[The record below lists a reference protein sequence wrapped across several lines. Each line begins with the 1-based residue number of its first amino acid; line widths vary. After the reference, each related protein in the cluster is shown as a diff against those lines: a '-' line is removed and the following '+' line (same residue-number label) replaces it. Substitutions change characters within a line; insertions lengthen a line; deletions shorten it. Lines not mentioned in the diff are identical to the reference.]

1 MAFALLMSLLAA
13 RDARLEKALDHYDSA
28 RFAQARDVL
37 VDLLE
42 VPGLSVADRTE
53 VRTYLAACYLA
64 LGDKGS
70 AKLQLR
76 ELARERPDSRPSPA
90 AFTPD
95 FIALAN
101 DVFSDAEKRR
111 AQESPPPN
119 SPSAPPVL
127 KTDQEAQPDLRIST
141 PPRALAFLPLGI
153 GHFATGRIATGV
165 LFLLVEVAMFV
176 TAIGTVAKLES
187 LKAPGGDNVPFIK
200 GDYVAENKDQARTMN
215 YVSSA
220 TFFTGLAAV
229 VVDVLVGNVN
239 WPEGE

>member
-1 MAFALLMSLLAA
+1 MTFALLMSLLAA
-13 RDARLEKALDHYDSA
+13 RDARLEGALDHYDSA
-28 RFAQARDVL
+28 RFADARDVL

-42 VPGLSVADRTE
+42 TPGLSVADRTE
-53 VRTYLAACYLA
+53 VRTYLAACYLS
-64 LGDKGS
+64 LGDKSS

-111 AQESPPPN
+111 AQESPPPTPPPAVK
-119 SPSAPPVL
+119 SEPDAPGVGAKSGP
-127 KTDQEAQPDLRIST
+127 

-153 GHFATGRIATGV
+153 GHFASGRIATGV

-176 TAIGTVAKLES
+176 TAIGTVVKLES
-187 LKAPGGDNVPFIK
+187 LKAPGGDNAPFIK
-200 GDYVAENKDQARTMN
+200 GDYTPENKPTAYTMN
-215 YVSSA
+215 YISSA

-229 VVDVLVGNVN
+229 VVDVVVGNVN